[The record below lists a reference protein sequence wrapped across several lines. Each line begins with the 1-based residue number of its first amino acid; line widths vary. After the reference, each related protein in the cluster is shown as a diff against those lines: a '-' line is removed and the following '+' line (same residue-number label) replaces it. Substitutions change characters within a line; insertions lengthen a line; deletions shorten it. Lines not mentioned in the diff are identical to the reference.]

1 MSLTIRMSATPT
13 DKPNIDKIIKS
24 NKSLRAAAHSS
35 KTNRK
40 HHRVAIDAMDTFLE
54 LVDDAMDAMNDVE
67 VVSKDA
73 QDKLFKLYDFCG
85 EVPMMIV
92 VIIKDLNG

>member
-1 MSLTIRMSATPT
+1 MSLTIRMCAVN
-13 DKPNIDKIIKS
+13 KPNLDKLIKS
-24 NKSLRAAAHSS
+24 NKHLRRAAHSS

-73 QDKLFKLYDFCG
+73 QEKFYELYDFCG
-85 EVPMMIV
+85 EVPF
-92 VIIKDLNG
+92 DDSCDY

>member
-1 MSLTIRMSATPT
+1 MILTIRMCAVN
-13 DKPNIDKIIKS
+13 KPNLDKVIKS
-24 NKSLRAAAHSS
+24 NKHLRRAAHSS

-73 QDKLFKLYDFCG
+73 QEKLYKLYDFCG
-85 EVPMMIV
+85 EVPM
-92 VIIKDLNG
+92 DDSCDY

>member
-92 VIIKDLNG
+92 VIIKD